1 MSDLISKSELI
12 EALKQRMKLHEKDA
26 ETLATKEA
34 FYDDEEL
41 FLRLADECQA
51 IIELVEEQKAK
62 DKWIPC
68 SERLPNKEEAWY
80 YNEEENIYEPND
92 FIVQVKGA
100 ELPTVAMFD
109 GEEFSHGYAGEG
121 FGFMNEIVAWQ
132 PLPEAYKGE

>member
-12 EALKQRMKLHEKDA
+12 EAIKQRMKLHEKDT

-51 IIELVEEQKAK
+51 IIELVEKQKTD

-68 SERLPNKEEAWY
+68 KKELPKCNGCYLVFRPHFFGGEIGVPTVCYFDGQDTWHDSYGVNFEKILNKE
-80 YNEEENIYEPND
+80 D
-92 FIVQVKGA
+92 V
-100 ELPTVAMFD
+100 
-109 GEEFSHGYAGEG
+109 
-121 FGFMNEIVAWQ
+121 VAWM
-132 PLPEAYKGE
+132 PLPEDYKGE